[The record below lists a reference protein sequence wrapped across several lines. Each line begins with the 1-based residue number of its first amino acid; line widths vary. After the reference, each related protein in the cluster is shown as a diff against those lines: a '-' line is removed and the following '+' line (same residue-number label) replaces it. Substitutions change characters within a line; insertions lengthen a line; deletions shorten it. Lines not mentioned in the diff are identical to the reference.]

1 MGRPEVEGVVGEVA
15 AVKVEEA
22 SDDGRGGHLVDEAPH
37 RPHLALQ
44 VELVQL
50 G

>member
-1 MGRPEVEGVVGEVA
+1 MRRPEVEGVVGEV
-15 AVKVEEA
+15 VSVDVEEA
-22 SDDGRGGHLVDEAPH
+22 SDHGRGGDLVDEAPH
-37 RPHLALQ
+37 RLDLTLE